1 MEQTTTRLLDSLGRI
16 VLPLEYRSALGL
28 QPGDAVCISLT
39 QEGILLTKRE
49 AVCMRCGGTTDVFA
63 LGEGAFICEACA
75 EALCQKRDETDEG

>member
-1 MEQTTTRLLDSLGRI
+1 MTPTSTRLLDSLGRI

-39 QEGILLTKRE
+39 QEGILLTKRK
-49 AVCMRCGGTTDVFA
+49 AVCVRCGGTKDVFS

-75 EALCQKRDETDEG
+75 EALCQKRNGRDEG